1 MPSSLLE
8 AFLDHARRTPERPL
22 LTFEGEAYTYGAL
35 AGRVADFAR
44 GLRQLGLQRGERV
57 ALFLEN
63 SASFAIAYL
72 GVQQAGGVV
81 VLVNTAYRQVEL
93 AHILSD
99 SEVRACVTGASG
111 AAELA
116 PLREQ
121 LPSLQWLITVEP
133 PTAAL
138 PASLTVVPFQ
148 DLLARGAA
156 DSSPLELPRP
166 EELAVLGYT
175 SGTTGRSKGAM
186 LLHRNLLANVRAVT
200 EAWRWTEADRLLL
213 ALPLFHTHGLMVG
226 LHGTLYTGASVD
238 LRRKFVAQEALEAL
252 RDDASLTMFFGVP
265 TMYGRLL
272 EETRRTGVKPRRLRL
287 WVSGSA
293 PLSPQLLGD
302 IEAEFGARI
311 LERYGMTET
320 IMNTTNPYDGERRP
334 GTVGFPYPGQE
345 ARVVDVRTRKPLDR
359 GETGEIEVRGPH
371 VFAGYWRRPDA
382 TAESFDPEGWFRT
395 GDLGEYDADGYLRI
409 TGRARELIIS
419 GGFNVYPREV
429 EEVLATH
436 PGVAEVAVLGLP
448 DADFGEQ
455 VVAVVVPPAG
465 APAPDAQVLV
475 DWCKDRLASFKKP
488 RRVVFVDAL
497 PRNALGKVQ
506 KHLLRDRLVGP
517 GDKAR

>member
-8 AFLDHARRTPERPL
+8 AFLDHAHRTPERPL
-22 LTFEGEAYTYGAL
+22 LTFEGEPLTQGAL
-35 AGRVADFAR
+35 AGRVTDFAR
-44 GLRQLGLQRGERV
+44 GLKQLGLQRGERV
-57 ALFLEN
+57 ALYLEN
-63 SASFAIAYL
+63 SPEFVIAYL
-72 GVQQAGGVV
+72 GVQHAGGVG

-99 SEVRACVTGASG
+99 AEVRACVTGAPG
-111 AAELA
+111 AAALA
-116 PLREQ
+116 PLWEQ
-121 LPSLQWLITVEP
+121 LPSLQWLVTVEP
-133 PTAAL
+133 PSAAL
-138 PASLTVVPFQ
+138 PASLTGVPFEA
-148 DLLARGAA
+148 LLSRGAA
-156 DSSPLELPRP
+156 ADAPLELPRP
-166 EELAVLGYT
+166 EDLAVLGYT

-186 LLHRNLLANVRAVT
+186 LLHRNLLANVKAVT

-226 LHGTLYTGASVD
+226 LHGTLYTGARVD
-238 LRRKFVAQEALEAL
+238 LRRRFVASEALEAL

-272 EETRRTGVKPRRLRL
+272 EEVRRTGVKPRRLRL

-293 PLSPQLLGD
+293 PLSPQLFGD
-302 IEAEFGARI
+302 IEAALGARI

-320 IMNTTNPYDGERRP
+320 VMNTTNPYDGERRP

-345 ARVVDVRTRKPLDR
+345 ARVVDVRTRRPLPR
-359 GETGEIEVRGPH
+359 GQTGEIEVRGPH
-371 VFAGYWRRPDA
+371 VFSGYWRRPEA
-382 TAESFDPEGWFRT
+382 TAESFDADGWFRT

-429 EEVLATH
+429 EEVLASH

-455 VVAVVVPPAG
+455 VVAVVVPSAG
-465 APAPDAQVLV
+465 APAPEVQALV

-506 KHLLRDRLVGP
+506 KHLLRDQLVGA
-517 GDKAR
+517 AR